1 MKKYT
6 EIVNSKSRSEWEF
19 LIREWVHNEKD
30 RQMLVRYLLDGGITL
45 EALAEEVEL
54 STVQCQK
61 RVDLA
66 KKQLF
71 KHI

>member
-45 EALAEEVEL
+45 EALAEEFEL

>member
-1 MKKYT
+1 MKRYT
-6 EIVNSKSRSEWEF
+6 ELVNSKSRTEWET
-19 LIREWVHNEKD
+19 LIKEWIHDERD
-30 RQMLVRYLLDGGITL
+30 RKMLSRHLLDGIHL
-45 EALAEEVEL
+45 EPLAEEFEL

-71 KHI
+71 KNI